1 MAFCWRCIRI
11 FYCIS
16 FFLICCMYVHCDWKY
31 DTLINY
37 HIWHNNGSEKG
48 QNNATF
54 DIQVSYWFLSKK
66 PLFLDLYTS
75 YACLYVFS
83 HFITCITEGNRYQ
96 RLRKETQNT
105 EYWKPK
111 TKFIVWNILMCV
123 CDNLFLLYR
132 WHLLEKSSVTNCS
145 PNCAVINIFGNELLT
160 SNTFSYQ
167 HPTLFPRQQQ

>member
-1 MAFCWRCIRI
+1 MVQKKGRI
-11 FYCIS
+11 MQHLIS
-16 FFLICCMYVHCDWKY
+16 KFP
-31 DTLINY
+31 
-37 HIWHNNGSEKG
+37 
-48 QNNATF
+48 
-54 DIQVSYWFLSKK
+54 YWFLSKK

-75 YACLYVFS
+75 YVCLYVFP

-145 PNCAVINIFGNELLT
+145 PNCAVINIFWQWIVNIQHFFLPT
-160 SNTFSYQ
+160 SNTFPQTTTVRLPEFAQLALS
-167 HPTLFPRQQQ
+167 